1 MKTLHLSE
9 LNSEAIVAAAQAVNE
24 PAWLIER
31 RVQAWNFFAEAAP
44 PEWRRTQL
52 ADLDAASLTIGLGV
66 QGTALQWDETL
77 AAKGVVFTTLA
88 AALQTHNDL
97 IRERIDT
104 AVEPLIHKFSALR
117 AALWQDGVLLYV
129 PRNVDIELPLRVCY
143 TLADDAQTIFPR
155 TLVVLEANSRV
166 TLIEEYTSRDRENQA
181 LAAPITE
188 VFGGAGSEL
197 RFVSVQHWGNK
208 VYHIGGQKLVLGRD
222 AGAEWTSIALGG
234 QVQHI
239 EAESRL
245 IGPGARVNWLGG
257 TFASGEQN
265 LVVAPWLRHAGDNC
279 ESYMEF
285 RTVVNDKGYSV
296 FDGMIKIERD
306 TKATSTRLEE
316 HALHL
321 NPAARN
327 DSIPGLMI
335 DSNDVVKGG
344 HASTSGDVDEL
355 QLFYMQARGIDKAEA
370 KRMIV
375 MGWLEAAL
383 ERVPVEELR
392 DELTETIAAKI

>member
-1 MKTLHLSE
+1 MNTIKLSE
-9 LNSEAIVAAAQAVNE
+9 VNSAVVAEVARATGE
-24 PAWLIER
+24 PEWLVDR
-31 RVQAWNFFAEAAP
+31 RVQAWDFFAQATP

-52 ADLDAASLTIGLGV
+52 AGLDAAAITIAMGSHGM
-66 QGTALQWDETL
+66 ALQWDETL

-88 AALQTHNDL
+88 AALQTHGDR
-97 IRERIDT
+97 IRERMDT
-104 AVEPLIHKFSALR
+104 AVEPLSHKFSALR
-117 AALWQDGVLLYV
+117 AALWQDGAFLYV
-129 PRNVDIELPLRVCY
+129 PRNTDIELPLRICY
-143 TLADDAQTIFPR
+143 TLADDVQAIFPR
-155 TLVVLEANSRV
+155 TLVILDANSRV
-166 TLIEEYTSRDRENQA
+166 SLVEEFTSRDREGKA
-181 LAAPITE
+181 LAAPTTE
-188 VFGGAGSEL
+188 IFSGAGSEI
-197 RFVSVQHWGNK
+197 RFISAQHWGSK

-234 QVQHI
+234 EVQHI

-245 IGPGARVNWLGG
+245 VGPGARVNWLGG

-344 HASTSGDVDEL
+344 HASTSGDVDEM
-355 QLFYMQARGIDKAEA
+355 QLFYMQARGIDKVEA

-392 DELTETIAAKI
+392 DELTEKIAAKI